1 MALIVETGAIVAN
14 ANSYVSLSDCR
25 AYAAARALA
34 LPVPDADLEALLIG
48 AMDYLEGQRARYQ
61 GAKVSP
67 STQAL
72 QWPRTGVYIDGVAF
86 SETSIPKELKDAQS
100 RLACEKF
107 AGVDIMPTK
116 IGPFVS
122 EETVGPLTTKY
133 SADQGAGVQPTISA
147 VDALLEPLFSQSVAS
162 AGFSLRTVR
171 A

>member
-1 MALIVETGAIVAN
+1 MALIVETGAIVAG

-25 AYAAARALA
+25 AYAAARALP
-34 LPVPDADLEALLIG
+34 LPIADADIEPLLIS
-48 AMDYLEGQRARYQ
+48 AMDYLEGLRARYQ
-61 GAKVSP
+61 GAKASP
-67 STQAL
+67 ETQAL

-107 AGVDIMPTK
+107 AGVDIMPTTT
-116 IGPFVS
+116 GAFVS

-133 SADQGAGVQPTISA
+133 DSSHGSGTQPNISS
-147 VDALLEPLFSQSVAS
+147 VDTLLAPLFSQSI
-162 AGFSLRTVR
+162 AGGLALRTVR